1 MSLIFLS
8 VLFSG
13 HQITTFAAPQSRSRP
28 VVRTA
33 QCSHPDGRCCQSKV
47 LTCSSGAMQHY
58 KAKAPQDT
66 SMLSQS
72 QQRSYLR
79 FSILPKG
86 TSACCPGIEPATYQ
100 LQDNGSTPEPQPS
113 EQLEVSKLRQLW
125 ILVYF
130 FCIITWLS
138 VHPCP
143 GFFKHC
149 TFKSSRK
156 YNPQNCW
163 ITTVISFHWGNLWAI
178 ES

>member
-72 QQRSYLR
+72 QQRSYLS
-79 FSILPKG
+79 FSILPEG
-86 TSACCPGIEPATYQ
+86 TLTCSWSWVSTQRPFYWWLTRSISWATAAQKRWCSPPPSSNHQEGISLRKLAFISLIPQTVSAKTTEVG
-100 LQDNGSTPEPQPS
+100 PESIGDPS
-113 EQLEVSKLRQLW
+113 P
-125 ILVYF
+125 Y
-130 FCIITWLS
+130 
-138 VHPCP
+138 
-143 GFFKHC
+143 
-149 TFKSSRK
+149 
-156 YNPQNCW
+156 
-163 ITTVISFHWGNLWAI
+163 
-178 ES
+178 